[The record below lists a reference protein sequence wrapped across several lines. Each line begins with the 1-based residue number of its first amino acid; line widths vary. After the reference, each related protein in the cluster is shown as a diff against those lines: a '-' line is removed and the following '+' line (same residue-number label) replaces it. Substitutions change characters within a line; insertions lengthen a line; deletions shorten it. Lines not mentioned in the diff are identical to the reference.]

1 MFPPPPLPDLN
12 LSSLTDEELLQ
23 LEGDERHNLEARV
36 HCLRNINTLLNGAF
50 VHIQQ
55 YMNMTMAS
63 SHLDNINRNRNVKV
77 ENDLKYLNRNKPTA
91 SAAADNNNNQTENN
105 FSSIDNIEKEEARLK
120 RLNNLGQQQRQE

>member
-1 MFPPPPLPDLN
+1 VFPPPPLPDLN

-77 ENDLKYLNRNKPTA
+77 ENDLKYLNRNKPTT
-91 SAAADNNNNQTENN
+91 STAADNNNNQTENN

>member
-77 ENDLKYLNRNKPTA
+77 ENDLKYLNRNKPTT
-91 SAAADNNNNQTENN
+91 STAADNNNNQTENN

>member
-1 MFPPPPLPDLN
+1 VFPPPPLPDLN

-77 ENDLKYLNRNKPTA
+77 ENDLTYLNRNKPTA